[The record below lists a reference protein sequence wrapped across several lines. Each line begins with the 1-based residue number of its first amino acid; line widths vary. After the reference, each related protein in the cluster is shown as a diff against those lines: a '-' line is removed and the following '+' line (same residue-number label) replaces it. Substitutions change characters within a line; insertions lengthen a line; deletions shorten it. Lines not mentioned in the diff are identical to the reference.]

1 MTPNP
6 KSAPPGL
13 RKWSRRLLEHQADNP
28 SHPQALLAAAEP
40 VCQGL
45 QEKLITLIGSDG
57 CRVLISRAW
66 VLTRREFPALN
77 PIETN
82 GNCHLQGQDK
92 SLQGL
97 DAEQAAEVQVVML
110 ANLLWLLM
118 IFIGEDL
125 SMHLMYELWPDLPPG
140 ELGSSAEEAEQ

>member
-1 MTPNP
+1 MTPNL

-13 RKWSRRLLEHQADNP
+13 RKLSRRLLEQQAGNP
-28 SHPQALLAAAEP
+28 SHPQDLLAASEP
-40 VCQGL
+40 VCQKL
-45 QEKLITLIGSDG
+45 QEKLVTLIGSNG

-66 VLTRREFPALN
+66 VLTRREFRELN
-77 PIETN
+77 SIETK
-82 GNCHLQGQDK
+82 GSCHFQRQG
-92 SLQGL
+92 SMQGL
-97 DAEQAAEVQVVML
+97 DPDQTVEGQVVML

-140 ELGSSAEEAEQ
+140 EVDSSAEEAE